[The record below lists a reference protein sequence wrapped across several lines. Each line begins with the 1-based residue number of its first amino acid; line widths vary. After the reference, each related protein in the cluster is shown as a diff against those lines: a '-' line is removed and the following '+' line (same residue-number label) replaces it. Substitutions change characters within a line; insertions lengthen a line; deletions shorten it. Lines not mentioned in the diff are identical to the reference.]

1 MYVLWLD
8 SLNRFGAHKLVLS
21 FSLPL
26 LHIVHISFFYVCENA
41 ELNTLV
47 EQFYRTS
54 VPIIHVDII
63 VIGAAH

>member
-26 LHIVHISFFYVCENA
+26 FHIVHISLFYVCENA

-47 EQFYRTS
+47 EQFYR
-54 VPIIHVDII
+54 
-63 VIGAAH
+63 A